1 MRLNPYLVRPGLAL
15 VTGVQGDGGDE
26 TEPEGGTQ
34 DAGEQ
39 EADIEAGA
47 EIEAAQKPGAA
58 KIEAAEEQDYFPT
71 KCELFKKDRRIQY
84 WKPLSAKL
92 QWGKIL
98 WSMAE
103 GSAAPLQ
110 NAGH

>member
-26 TEPEGGTQ
+26 TESEGGTQ

-47 EIEAAQKPGAA
+47 EMKQHKNQEQQKL
-58 KIEAAEEQDYFPT
+58 KQQ
-71 KCELFKKDRRIQY
+71 KNRIIFQ
-84 WKPLSAKL
+84 P
-92 QWGKIL
+92 
-98 WSMAE
+98 
-103 GSAAPLQ
+103 
-110 NAGH
+110 NANSSKRTGE